1 MLELAEFHI
10 DTETL
15 NKLISATS
23 VTTVFNAIIDVEAV
37 CGDYGM
43 NKFALRSELK
53 KRVYGEKKNPTP
65 IKYQKI
71 PREIKRK
78 DPPISLD
85 IIDNYHPQA
94 KILNVG
100 KVKPTIKKQ
109 VKLKQRPVIQFTL
122 EGKAMREFDSI
133 ADAGRSLNVTS
144 AAVCIACKRG
154 TRCAGYK
161 WVYKNGNGN

>member
-53 KRVYGEKKNPTP
+53 KRVYGEKKNPVP

-71 PREIKRK
+71 PHEIKRK

-109 VKLKQRPVIQFTL
+109 AGRKPQSVIQFTL
-122 EGKAMREFDSI
+122 DGKVMREFNSV
-133 ADAGRSLNVTS
+133 AEVARFLNVTHS
-144 AAVCIACKRG
+144 AVCVACRRG
-154 TRCAGYK
+154 TKCAGYK